1 MKTIS
6 LEIKKALWE
15 KARQK
20 LHMQVTDIRSQLEGL
35 SEARAMEGKSSAGDK
50 YETQLEMIKQ
60 NQDLLG
66 RQLMQAKQMSE
77 QLASVPLRGMETVG
91 EGTLMQLPIGL
102 VWVSIPLGK
111 LEHEGHE
118 YHLVSK
124 ESPLFLQL
132 KNLKEGEMVSFRGKS
147 FVLEALI

>member
-35 SEARAMEGKSSAGDK
+35 SEARATEGKSSAGDK

-66 RQLMQAKQMSE
+66 RQLMQAKKNGLLKSE
-77 QLASVPLRGMETVG
+77 
-91 EGTLMQLPIGL
+91 PI
-102 VWVSIPLGK
+102 
-111 LEHEGHE
+111 
-118 YHLVSK
+118 Y
-124 ESPLFLQL
+124 
-132 KNLKEGEMVSFRGKS
+132 LKEVE
-147 FVLEALI
+147 